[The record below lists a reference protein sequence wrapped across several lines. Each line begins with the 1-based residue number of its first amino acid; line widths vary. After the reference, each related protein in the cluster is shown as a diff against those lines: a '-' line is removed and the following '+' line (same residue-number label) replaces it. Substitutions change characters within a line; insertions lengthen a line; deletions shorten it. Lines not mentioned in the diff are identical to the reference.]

1 MFPRMKKSPSDNT
14 DSKSRN
20 RVAALFRRGTEL
32 LQRSDPVRA
41 AQLLEQAHQ
50 LDPSR
55 ADIALNL
62 SGAYILTRKF
72 RQAVPLLETLS
83 EQEPDNPMVW
93 TNLGAAYLGNPV
105 LARDEEQ
112 QRAIAAFQRALEID
126 PIAPNVAYNI
136 GLIYRDRRDTDQ
148 AIHWFTKAIQ
158 ANPNDK
164 DARSILRRLLG
175 TQEEE

>member
-1 MFPRMKKSPSDNT
+1 MKKSPSDKPY
-14 DSKSRN
+14 SKTQN
-20 RVAALFRRGTEL
+20 RVEALFRRGTEL
-32 LQRSDPVRA
+32 LQRGEAVRA
-41 AQLLEQAHQ
+41 TQPLEQAHH
-50 LDPSR
+50 LDPAR
-55 ADIALNL
+55 TDIALNL

-72 RQAVPLLETLS
+72 RQAVPLLESLS

-105 LARDEEQ
+105 LAHDEEQ
-112 QRAIAAFQRALEID
+112 QRAIGAFERALQID

-136 GLIYRDRRDTDQ
+136 GLIYRDRRDINQ

-164 DARSILRRLLG
+164 DARSILRRLVAM
-175 TQEEE
+175 QEEE